1 MRTSRDFRKLSTLR
15 VCVCERERDSVCVCE
30 RERVKINGKL
40 LRKTLR
46 NIELDL
52 FDQNFFSE
60 NVRD

>member
-1 MRTSRDFRKLSTLR
+1 
-15 VCVCERERDSVCVCE
+15 VCKRERERERE

-60 NVRD
+60 NLRD